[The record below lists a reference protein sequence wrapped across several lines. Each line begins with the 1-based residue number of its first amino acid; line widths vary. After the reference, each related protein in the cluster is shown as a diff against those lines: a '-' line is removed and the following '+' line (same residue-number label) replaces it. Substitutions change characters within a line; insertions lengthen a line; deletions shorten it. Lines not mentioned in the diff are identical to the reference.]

1 MNQIYAELLSY
12 LRMVWRRRWIVLT
25 VAWIVCIGGWVVVAT
40 IPDSYQS
47 SARVYIDTESVLKNL
62 MKGLAVGDN
71 VFQRISIIQR
81 TLFSRPNLEK
91 VILMTDLDIQADT
104 PEEMEKLI
112 KEVAA
117 KVSLGQQGAN
127 LFRVGYTDQDPELA
141 RKVVQSVLSIMVESI
156 LALTRTDMDETQQ
169 FLDNQVESYDE
180 QLRDAERRIAQFKH
194 QNIGLLPGR
203 GDFYSN
209 LDDARGQVGSIRSQL
224 SEAITVRDLLRSQLA
239 AIPEFHE
246 MPSAPAVGGFGPN
259 AGYGPPTNT
268 IARVLELEY
277 RIDSLL
283 LNYTEKHPD
292 VVAARRLLDKLL
304 AQKEQEDAAAA
315 TRLAE
320 LAANFVEEDVPT
332 NLIPNPVYQQLQI
345 QLVNQESTIAS
356 LQNRLVGA
364 EQNLV
369 RWNQRVDTAPLI
381 ETQLKDLTRDYEL
394 VRRRYAA
401 LRERQES
408 ARLAEELDTKT
419 NKVQFRIV
427 DPPQVPIAPVGP
439 NRPLLLAGVF
449 GASIGAG
456 VAFALLLGLI
466 RSSFPD
472 TMRLRGVF
480 PMPVFGSVTLVLSV
494 ADRRRQAFAFASF
507 TVVLVGLVG
516 TFASL
521 IMVETL
527 GGAFAA
533 KAMQIA
539 ETLHVTFVF
548 DMLKTV
554 VQRLNVV

>member
-25 VAWIVCIGGWVVVAT
+25 VAWIVCLSGWVVVAT
-40 IPDSYQS
+40 LPDSYQS
-47 SARVYIDTESVLKNL
+47 SARVYIDAESVLKNL

-71 VFQRISIIQR
+71 VFQRIGLIQR

-104 PEEMEKLI
+104 PEEKEKLI
-112 KEVAA
+112 QDVAS
-117 KVSLGQQGAN
+117 KVSLNQQGGN
-127 LFRVGYTDQDPELA
+127 LFRVGYTDEDPELA
-141 RKVVQSVLSIMVESI
+141 RKVVQSVLSIMVESV
-156 LALTRTDMDETQQ
+156 LALTRTDRDEAEK
-169 FLDNQVESYDE
+169 FLDSQVEAYNA
-180 QLRDAERRIAQFKH
+180 QLRESERLIAEFKSK
-194 QNIGLLPGR
+194 NVRLLPGR
-203 GDFYSN
+203 GDYYAN
-209 LDDARGQVGSIRSQL
+209 LGEARSRVDSIKAKM

-246 MPSAPAVGGFGPN
+246 MASASAGGGLGPSS
-259 AGYGPPTNT
+259 GYGPPTNT
-268 IARVLELEY
+268 MARVLELES
-277 RIDSLL
+277 RIDNLL

-292 VVAARRLLDKLL
+292 VVAARKLLDKLL
-304 AQKEQEDAAAA
+304 AQREQEDAMAAEQ
-315 TRLAE
+315 LAK
-320 LAANFVEEDVPT
+320 LAASYVEEDAPT
-332 NLIPNPVYQQLQI
+332 NRVPNPVYQQLQV
-345 QLVNQESTIAS
+345 QFVNQESTIAT
-356 LQNRLVGA
+356 LQNRLIVA
-364 EQNLV
+364 EKNLIE
-369 RWNQRVDTAPLI
+369 WEQRVNTVPLI

-394 VRRRYAA
+394 IRSRYAA

-408 ARLAEELDTKT
+408 AHMAEELDTKT

-439 NRPLLLAGVF
+439 NRPMLLAGVF

-456 VAFALLLGLI
+456 IVLALLLGLI
-466 RSSFPD
+466 KSSFPD

-480 PMPVFGSVTLVLSV
+480 PMPVFGSVTMVLSV

-539 ETLHVTFVF
+539 ETLHITFVF